1 MVAVDLEKLKL
12 LDTVVTEELRLH
24 PTAPGR
30 SLPKGGAERGV
41 RGLRA
46 SGCLKT

>member
-24 PTAPGR
+24 PTAPG
-30 SLPKGGAERGV
+30 SLPKGGAERGCEDC
-41 RGLRA
+41 GPLGA
-46 SGCLKT
+46 